1 LVYPDV
7 VYYLAGGTS
16 AESPRS
22 FVAGSEVIGT
32 MNSAAAD
39 GIVAAIGK
47 WPPTAGRASVIVDTL
62 SGAVSDVDPADSA
75 FPWRKQAA
83 VAQWYVETSGQ
94 VSTAT
99 QWLSAAHQA
108 VQPYSVGGYVNY
120 LEANTPAARYFGTNL
135 SRLSTVR
142 QKYDPNQMMFS
153 GLSF

>member
-1 LVYPDV
+1 LVN
-7 VYYLAGGTS
+7 YLAGGTS

-22 FVAGSEVIGT
+22 FVAGSDVIGT
-32 MNSAAAD
+32 MNSAAAQ

-47 WPPTAGRASVIVDTL
+47 WPPTAGRASVIVGTL
-62 SGAVSDVDPADSA
+62 SGAVADVDPADSA
-75 FPWRKQAA
+75 FPWRRHAA
-83 VAQWYVETSGQ
+83 VAQWYVETTAGSP

-135 SRLSTVR
+135 SRLSTAR